1 MKKVKLSHQYSIAY
15 TLAFVVVLLV
25 VNFVFYRSL
34 EQSHQNQQQKLCD
47 LIISSF
53 TPGIEYGLSYGN
65 TTDLES
71 TLFPLRNNPEIAF
84 VRVLDN
90 QGTVVSQVDN
100 RGLVGISQDIELKT
114 VDRDIVQKLGSS
126 FQSNFPSQLLES
138 AENDHRRLGQLQIAS
153 TPYKYS
159 RAYDGV
165 LHLLLNLGVI
175 IPLALFWVYLR
186 IRQTH
191 QSKIVN
197 KLVDQLNN
205 SESYKEFRENLKTSE
220 GSKLLN
226 AVEQQVIKTQN
237 LRHKLNILKTEVQ
250 KARLDANTEL
260 HEFIGFITQ
269 QNFNSSINNLMMFYE
284 VIKQPVDQTRQLVW
298 SRDLL
303 SQTVVELSTLAKEK
317 NTLIQESFSGNRMSY
332 QVHLD
337 DKSFKQMLRLLIQQL
352 IYICENETL
361 NIHFDLR
368 QDYQDT
374 ANLRISFSSESKVF
388 LQALK
393 EQSLFQFKE
402 KLPVTA
408 HSNNI
413 QLISAKHILKKF
425 GGEYLYFSDEIR
437 LEMPLNTVNQAEKK
451 SQPERIRP
459 LGLSLNV
466 LVYDSDPIDKMVLI
480 GYLTK
485 LGIDV
490 DKATTKQVVLQK
502 LRHDSYNAILVN
514 SEFIQDDPSFSFTNF
529 LEELQHLDN
538 QPHIIIVSHD
548 LSVAESEAFNQLES
562 AQFITKPVDPKK
574 LGETLTNL

>member
-1 MKKVKLSHQYSIAY
+1 MKTVKLSHQYSIAY
-15 TLAFVVVLLV
+15 TLAFGAVLLV
-25 VNFVFYRSL
+25 VNFAFYRSL
-34 EQSHQNQQQKLCD
+34 EQSHQKQQQKLCD
-47 LIISSF
+47 MIISSF

-100 RGLVGISQDIELKT
+100 RGLIGISQNIELKT
-114 VDRDIVQKLGSS
+114 VDRDIVQNLSSS
-126 FQSNFPSQLLES
+126 FQSNFPSQLLENT
-138 AENDHRRLGQLQIAS
+138 ANDHRRLGQLQIAS

-165 LHLLLNLGVI
+165 LHLLLNLGII
-175 IPLALFWVYLR
+175 IPLSLFWAYLR

-191 QSKIVN
+191 QSKVVN
-197 KLVDQLNN
+197 KLVEQLNN
-205 SESYKEFRENLKTSE
+205 SESYKEFRESLKTSE

-298 SRDLL
+298 CRDLL
-303 SQTVVELSTLAKEK
+303 SQTVVELSNLAKEK

-332 QVHLD
+332 QVHVD
-337 DKSFKQMLRLLIQQL
+337 DKSFKQMLRLLLQQL
-352 IYICENETL
+352 IGICENETL

-374 ANLRISFSSESKVF
+374 ANLRISFSSESEVF
-388 LQALK
+388 LQAL
-393 EQSLFQFKE
+393 EQQSLFQFKE
-402 KLPVTA
+402 ELPVTV

-437 LEMPLNTVNQAEKK
+437 LEMPLNTINQTEKK
-451 SQPERIRP
+451 SQPERIRS
-459 LGLSLNV
+459 LGLNLNV

-502 LRHDSYNAILVN
+502 LRHDSYDAILVN
-514 SEFIQDDPSFSFTNF
+514 SDFIQDDPSFSFSNF
-529 LEELQHLDN
+529 LEERQQLDS

-548 LSVAESEAFNQLES
+548 IGIAESEAFNQLET

-574 LGETLTNL
+574 LGEVLTSL